1 MDQDLEIE
9 GGGLRGAVSKKH
21 FFRPLGLSLVLKVRG
36 GLVPWA
42 RPLDPPLTFLA
53 APILIYF
60 IDSCISALLTLK
72 LFCLLIVNLH
82 FVICYRSKL
91 NAR

>member
-1 MDQDLEIE
+1 MFSGGSRPCDRR
-9 GGGLRGAVSKKH
+9 GGLGRAVSKKH

-36 GLVPWA
+36 GRVPQA
-42 RPLDPPLTFLA
+42 SPLDPPLTFLT

-72 LFCLLIVNLH
+72 TILFVD
-82 FVICYRSKL
+82 S
-91 NAR
+91 

>member
-1 MDQDLEIE
+1 MVDQDLEIE
-9 GGGLRGAVSKKH
+9 GGAEGGGLQKT

-36 GLVPWA
+36 GRVPRA

-72 LFCLLIVNLH
+72 TILSVD
-82 FVICYRSKL
+82 S
-91 NAR
+91 

>member
-1 MDQDLEIE
+1 MFSGGSRPCDRR
-9 GGGLRGAVSKKH
+9 GGLGGAVSKKH

-72 LFCLLIVNLH
+72 TILSVD
-82 FVICYRSKL
+82 S
-91 NAR
+91 